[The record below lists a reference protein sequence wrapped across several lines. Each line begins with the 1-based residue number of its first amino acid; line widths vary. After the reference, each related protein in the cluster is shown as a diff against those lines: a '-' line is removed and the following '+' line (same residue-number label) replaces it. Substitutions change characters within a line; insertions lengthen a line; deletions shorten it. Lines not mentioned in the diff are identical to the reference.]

1 MAKKYVQS
9 GVIQAYSK
17 DEALDM
23 LEELCDDGFIR
34 NYYFND
40 TWRTLNELPKKVDG
54 IIDMYTLTVSD
65 KHNKNIRKYIDEDFN
80 GKYYIFAAKL

>member
-1 MAKKYVQS
+1 MAKKYVKS

-34 NYYFND
+34 NFYFNY
-40 TWRTLNELPKKVDG
+40 TWRTLDELPKKDRWHHRYVCA
-54 IIDMYTLTVSD
+54 YC
-65 KHNKNIRKYIDEDFN
+65 IR
-80 GKYYIFAAKL
+80 